1 VEVEAMPE
9 IKLVD
14 QIRNVIRV
22 KHYSLSTEKTYIGW
36 IKRYLVFHHMRHPRE
51 MGVPD
56 IESFLSHL
64 AVKEKVSSSTQNQAF
79 NALLF
84 LYREVLHIELSES
97 IQAMRA
103 KKPSRIPIVITREEI
118 AKVLDALNGTQ
129 RLMASMLYGCGLR
142 LMECCRLRVKDID
155 FAMHQITIF
164 DGKGQKDRAVML
176 PDKLEASLHEQLKHT
191 KLFHTQDLSLGF
203 GSVYMPFALERKYPN
218 APKQWGWQY
227 VFPTHELTIDPRS
240 DIVRRHHVHP
250 STVQR
255 AVKKAVILAG
265 IIKPAHCHTFRHSF
279 ATHLLEDGYD
289 IRTVQE
295 LLGHKDVNTTMIYT
309 HVMQRGA
316 GAVKSPL
323 DRMG

>member
-1 VEVEAMPE
+1 MEVEAMPE
-9 IKLVD
+9 VKLVD
-14 QIRNVIRV
+14 QIRNVIRM

-36 IKRYLVFHHMRHPRE
+36 VKRYLVFHAMRHPRD
-51 MGVPD
+51 MGVSD
-56 IESFLSHL
+56 IEAFLSYL
-64 AVKEKVSSSTQNQAF
+64 AVKEKVSASTQNQAF

-84 LYREVLHIELSES
+84 LYRDVLHIELNET

-103 KKPSRIPIVITREEI
+103 KKPSRIPLVMTRKEV
-118 AKVLDALNGTQ
+118 AGVLAALDGTQ

-164 DGKGQKDRAVML
+164 DGKGHKDRAVML
-176 PDKLEASLHEQLKHT
+176 PDRLEGSLNEQLKRA
-191 KLFHTQDLSLGF
+191 KLLHTQDLSLGY
-203 GSVYMPFALERKYPN
+203 GRVYMPFALERKYPQ
-218 APKQWGWQY
+218 ASKQWGWQY
-227 VFPTHELTIDPRS
+227 VFPTHELTKDPRS
-240 DIVRRHHVHP
+240 NVLRRHHVHP

-255 AVKKAVILAG
+255 ALKKAVILAG
-265 IIKPAHCHTFRHSF
+265 MTKPVHCHTFRHSF

-295 LLGHKDVNTTMIYT
+295 LLGHKDINTTMIYT

>member
-1 VEVEAMPE
+1 MPE

-14 QIRNVIRV
+14 QIRNVIRM

-64 AVKEKVSSSTQNQAF
+64 AVKEKVSASTQNQAF

-84 LYREVLHIELSES
+84 LYREVLHIELSET

-118 AKVLDALNGTQ
+118 AKVLDALDGTH
-129 RLMASMLYGCGLR
+129 RLMVSMLYGCGLR

-164 DGKGQKDRAVML
+164 DGKGQKDRVVML
-176 PDKLEASLHEQLKHT
+176 PDKLEASLHEQLKRT
-191 KLFHTQDLSLGF
+191 KLLHTQDLSLGY
-203 GSVYMPFALERKYPN
+203 GSVYMPFALERKYPQ

-227 VFPTHELTIDPRS
+227 VFPTQELTRDPRS
-240 DIVRRHHVHP
+240 DIIRRHHVHP
-250 STVQR
+250 STVHR
-255 AVKKAVILAG
+255 VVKKSVILAG
-265 IIKPAHCHTFRHSF
+265 IIKPVHCHTFRHSF

-295 LLGHKDVNTTMIYT
+295 LLGHKDINTTMIYT